1 MQITSAL
8 FDAYLKC
15 PTKCFL
21 KAQGERG
28 TGNAYAQWVQ
38 IRDSAYRSDNIV
50 RLRSDMTPDAWLLR
64 SPTRK
69 DLASDSWRFAVDVIA
84 QASNLEARLH
94 AVERIPADARLS
106 TIEII
111 PMRFVAAKTLT
122 RHDRL
127 GLAFDALVLSRMLG
141 REIRTGKLIHGEDR
155 SKATVKIAPLVTEV
169 QAHTGKLGAML
180 FHPAPSDIVLNRHCP
195 ECEFQSQCRQQ
206 AVKRDDLSLLAG
218 MTEKERE
225 RHRSKGIF
233 TVTQLS
239 YTFRPRRAPRRAKH
253 PARPHYLALQALAIR
268 ENTVYVHGMP
278 QLPNAPVQAYLD
290 IEGLPDSDF
299 YYLIGLLLVRE
310 GEQVFHSFWA
320 DSRADEPQIFAELA
334 DMVGRLPECWV
345 FHFGEYEIVALRRIR
360 ARLPASLQAQ
370 IDAIRERATNVLSIV
385 HPHIYFPTY
394 SNGLKDIRR
403 FLGCERAHETT
414 TGLDSIIWRTHWEAS
429 KDPALKAS
437 LVRYNEDDC
446 RTLKRLCDVIAHIA
460 TQEVAETSS
469 AETLPPIVHTEE
481 LSKERPRWKM
491 FGPREYTSDD
501 FKDVNKCAYFDYQ
514 RERVFVRTHPHL
526 RTVNKLHRKL
536 GRNSIRPNTVKRL
549 EIQRCPRCRGMR
561 IEQLEEMRHDVVDLK
576 FPKGGVKRWTTRFVS
591 WRYRCS
597 KCHHQFSS
605 EGTGGTCTST
615 GGPLSASWN
624 RWDPRNS
631 HRNRRASTRSGS
643 RSTARSSSPSSI
655 MTAFHGTTPMRSTPS
670 SVSRSIAEMP
680 TAGSRSAAWK
690 STLCWPVCLKH
701 VSSRT

>member
-278 QLPNAPVQAYLD
+278 QLP
-290 IEGLPDSDF
+290 LPPCKPTWTSKGSRTVTSTIS
-299 YYLIGLLLVRE
+299 LGCCWCARASKCSIASGRIPEPMNRRSSL
-310 GEQVFHSFWA
+310 SWPTWWA
-320 DSRADEPQIFAELA
+320 D
-334 DMVGRLPECWV
+334 
-345 FHFGEYEIVALRRIR
+345 
-360 ARLPASLQAQ
+360 
-370 IDAIRERATNVLSIV
+370 
-385 HPHIYFPTY
+385 
-394 SNGLKDIRR
+394 
-403 FLGCERAHETT
+403 
-414 TGLDSIIWRTHWEAS
+414 
-429 KDPALKAS
+429 
-437 LVRYNEDDC
+437 C
-446 RTLKRLCDVIAHIA
+446 R
-460 TQEVAETSS
+460 S
-469 AETLPPIVHTEE
+469 A
-481 LSKERPRWKM
+481 
-491 FGPREYTSDD
+491 G
-501 FKDVNKCAYFDYQ
+501 
-514 RERVFVRTHPHL
+514 
-526 RTVNKLHRKL
+526 
-536 GRNSIRPNTVKRL
+536 
-549 EIQRCPRCRGMR
+549 
-561 IEQLEEMRHDVVDLK
+561 
-576 FPKGGVKRWTTRFVS
+576 
-591 WRYRCS
+591 
-597 KCHHQFSS
+597 
-605 EGTGGTCTST
+605 
-615 GGPLSASWN
+615 
-624 RWDPRNS
+624 
-631 HRNRRASTRSGS
+631 
-643 RSTARSSSPSSI
+643 SSI
-655 MTAFHGTTPMRSTPS
+655 
-670 SVSRSIAEMP
+670 SVSM
-680 TAGSRSAAWK
+680 K
-690 STLCWPVCLKH
+690 SWH
-701 VSSRT
+701 